1 MLSSGSPLISFYSP
15 LLINENI
22 FRKWISKLST
32 LNPNG
37 NFTIGLYL
45 QYLIHRT
52 NLDGR
57 LFCAPWW
64 RVGYSVTTL
73 FSRVPGFDSWW
84 EPRVGLL
91 TPYSYLIATLYWGC
105 APSNRFFRVE
115 VFLQG
120 FWCRIPYCGL
130 SFEPIFFIEFPSNFR
145 FLCFIF
151 NNMKRWNVLG
161 LGFLKVYLV
170 SHKLYWTYTIFCI
183 YWNDSKENFSTQR
196 VAFKIVLYFE
206 RHQDL

>member
-1 MLSSGSPLISFYSP
+1 MLSSGSPLIFFNSP

-37 NFTIGLYL
+37 NFTISLYL
-45 QYLIHRT
+45 NHRT
-52 NLDGR
+52 KLDGR

-64 RVGYSVTTL
+64 RISYSVTTL

-84 EPRVGLL
+84 KPGVGPL
-91 TPYSYLIATLYWGC
+91 TPYSVLIATLDWGC

-120 FWCRIPYCGL
+120 FWCRLPPHCGL
-130 SFEPIFFIEFPSNFR
+130 SFEPIFFIEFPSNFL

-151 NNMKRWNVLG
+151 NNMKRWKILG
-161 LGFLKVYLV
+161 LGFVKVYLV
-170 SHKLYWTYTIFCI
+170 SHKIYWSYTIFCI
-183 YWNDSKENFSTQR
+183 DLNDSKGSFQLTE
-196 VAFKIVLYFE
+196 
-206 RHQDL
+206 